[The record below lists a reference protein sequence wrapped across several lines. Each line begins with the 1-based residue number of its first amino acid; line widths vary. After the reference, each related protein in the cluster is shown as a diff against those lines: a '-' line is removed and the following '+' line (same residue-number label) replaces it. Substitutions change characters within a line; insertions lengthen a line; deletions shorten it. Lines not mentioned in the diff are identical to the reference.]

1 MKEGFN
7 SPLKNT
13 LISIYWFHVPLL
25 GLFSLINVILS
36 EWSIP
41 SSWSTHHEPR
51 LFVGILSSRVVVIY
65 PTYWSFA
72 EIKENVFTAAR
83 SLFSLLLQFPRKIR
97 AYWPVSVRWLL
108 GAPKREGPL
117 YSMWGKEVVGMYL
130 KQSENQ
136 HLSNSTIDSWS
147 TSWFITIATADDV
160 GTLRLLTTEG
170 PHIYS
175 TWFLLIPSL
184 VYLTKEG

>member
-1 MKEGFN
+1 MFHY
-7 SPLKNT
+7 SVCSL
-13 LISIYWFHVPLL
+13 SSMWF
-25 GLFSLINVILS
+25 LS

-41 SSWSTHHEPR
+41 SSWSTHHRLR
-51 LFVGILSSRVVVIY
+51 LFVGILSSRGVVIY
-65 PTYWSFA
+65 PTYWYFA

-83 SLFSLLLQFPRKIR
+83 SLFSVLLQFPRKIR
-97 AYWPVSVRWLL
+97 AYWLVSVWWLL

-117 YSMWGKEVVGMYL
+117 YSMRGKEIVGMYP

-147 TSWFITIATADDV
+147 TSWFITIATAADDV
-160 GTLRLLTTEG
+160 GTLWLLATEG

-184 VYLTKEG
+184 VYLTKGG